1 MVHLARAYA
10 PPYEVDFDSSVLQPG
25 LYDVF
30 ADAYDASGN
39 SASFTSTF
47 VVPAPPPTIT
57 VPKNITREAAGP
69 TGASV
74 KFSATATD
82 YTGAAVP

>member
-1 MVHLARAYA
+1 M
-10 PPYEVDFDSSVLQPG
+10 LQPG

-39 SASFTSTF
+39 SASFNSTF
-47 VVPAPPPTIT
+47 VVHAPPQTLS

-69 TGASV
+69 Q
-74 KFSATATD
+74 SA
-82 YTGAAVP
+82 GL